1 MQVFKSACPLDCW
14 DECSF
19 LVEVENNRII
29 AIKADPAQ
37 PVTGQA
43 ICAKGRK
50 HLERNNHP
58 NRLLFPLLKRRGS
71 FKRIGWADTLEIM
84 AEKISE
90 TITRHGPLAI
100 LPFSD
105 GGYGGLLKNIED
117 RFFSALGGCTLHRG
131 NLCWGA
137 GLAAQ
142 RYDFGAVL
150 SHDHDDLLNAR
161 LIVIW
166 GRNPAATQVHLI
178 PYIKKAKAKGARVIL
193 IDPLQTE
200 TAALAD
206 DYIRIKPASD
216 GLLALA
222 MAGVMIDKKLCD
234 TAYIEGKTSG
244 FAPFA
249 EMCAGYS
256 LEEAENLTG
265 VPAAKIESL
274 ALEYAHIK
282 PAAILIGIGLQ
293 RHSNGGNTVRAI
305 DALAALSGNIGKAG
319 GGANYANFRIS
330 RFIDHGFLSGA
341 DLKPQHRYYPKPQLA
356 EALNRYSDPP
366 VELLY
371 ISRSNPLVQV
381 GNSNKLRRAFRK
393 VPFIVTAEHF
403 LTDTAAASDLVLP
416 ATTFFEAEDI
426 FFTSMSHQ
434 YLSYGPRLCEPP
446 GECRPEYAFMADLAA
461 MLSLQGFPSAIEPE
475 NLLTRAIAPL
485 TEKTG
490 LTLEAIKEKG
500 PLMPAGFDRI
510 PWSDGKF
517 ATEDGR
523 FNFFSLKSEKDGS
536 GGLPH
541 YYAPFEISDLS
552 LKEQGYRY
560 WLVSPHPHD
569 SIHSTHRLPG
579 GPTKPEAYLHPDTA
593 AAESLVDGDRIEV
606 ASPRGKID
614 LIVSISERIAP
625 ETVMI
630 YEGWWHESGAAVN
643 LLTGDALTD
652 MGNQAAYYDC
662 LCRVKKVKYK

>member
-19 LVEVENNRII
+19 LIEVEHNRIV

-37 PVTGQA
+37 PVTGQT

-58 NRLLFPLLKRRGS
+58 DRLLYPLLKRKGS
-71 FKRIGWADTLEIM
+71 FKRIGWADALEIM

-90 TITRHGPLAI
+90 TITRYGPLAI

-131 NLCWGA
+131 SLCWGA

-150 SHDHDDLLNAR
+150 SHNHDDLLNAR

-166 GRNPAATQVHLI
+166 GRNPAATQVHLL
-178 PYIKKAKAKGARVIL
+178 PYIEKAKAKGARIIL
-193 IDPLQTE
+193 IDPLKTE
-200 TAALAD
+200 TANLAD
-206 DYIRIKPASD
+206 DYIRIRPASD
-216 GLLALA
+216 GMLAIA
-222 MAGVMIDKKLCD
+222 MAGVMINKKLVD
-234 TAYIEGKTSG
+234 AAFIEGKTSG

-256 LEEAENLTG
+256 LEKAADLTG
-265 VPAAKIESL
+265 VAAAKIESL
-274 ALEYAHIK
+274 ALEYAQNK

-305 DALAALSGNIGKAG
+305 DALAALAGNIGKAG
-319 GGANYANFRIS
+319 GGASYANFRIS
-330 RFIDHGFLSGA
+330 RLIDHDFLSGA

-356 EALNRYSDPP
+356 EALSGYSDPP

-381 GNSNKLRRAFRK
+381 GNSNKLRRAFQN
-393 VPFIVTAEHF
+393 VLFIITAEHF

-416 ATTFFEAEDI
+416 ATTFLEAEDI

-434 YLSYGPRLCEPP
+434 YLSYSPRLSEPP
-446 GECRPEYAFMADLAA
+446 GECRPEYTFMAELAA
-461 MLSLQGFPSAIEPE
+461 MLSLQGFPAAIDPE
-475 NLLTRAIAPL
+475 RLLTRAIAPL

-490 LTLEAIKEKG
+490 LTMDAIREKG
-500 PLMPAGFDRI
+500 PLMPLGFDEI

-523 FNFFSLKSEKDGS
+523 YNFYSPKAERDGS

-541 YYAPFEISDLS
+541 YHEPSEINDLA

-560 WLVSPHPHD
+560 WLVTPHPRD

-579 GPTKPEAYLHPDTA
+579 GPTKPEAFLHPDTA
-593 AAESLVDGDRIEV
+593 AAEGLLDGDRIEV
-606 ASPRGKID
+606 ASTRGKIY
-614 LIVSISERIAP
+614 LSARISKRATP

-662 LCRVKKVKYK
+662 LCRVKKV